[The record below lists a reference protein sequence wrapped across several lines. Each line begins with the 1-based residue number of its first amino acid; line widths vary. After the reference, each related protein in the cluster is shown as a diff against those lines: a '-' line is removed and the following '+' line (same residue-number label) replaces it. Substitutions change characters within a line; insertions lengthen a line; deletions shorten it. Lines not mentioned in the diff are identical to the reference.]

1 MANSTDHV
9 ILKRDAAKALTTI
22 PRHIAQQA
30 QGFTDRHLRH
40 HPTQRIPTKLK
51 QLKGALSG
59 VWQYD
64 LPSGYRL
71 WFRQALHGRVLGLAT
86 QHHPQPG

>member
-1 MANSTDHV
+1 MANSTYHV

-22 PRHIAQQA
+22 PTHIAEQA
-30 QGFTDRHLRH
+30 RGFIDTHLRH
-40 HPTQRIPTKLK
+40 HPTQRIPAKLK

-71 WFRQALHGRVLGLAT
+71 WYRVDSEARLVSLIYIGP
-86 QHHPQPG
+86 HP

>member
-1 MANSTDHV
+1 MANSTYHV

-22 PRHIAQQA
+22 PQYIAQQA
-30 QGFTDRHLRH
+30 QGFIDTHLRH
-40 HPTQRIPTKLK
+40 HPTQRIPSKLK
-51 QLKGALSG
+51 QLKGPLLG

-71 WFRQALHGRVLGLAT
+71 WYRIDSDAQIVSVIYIGP
-86 QHHPQPG
+86 HP